1 MALHIDVDRDRCQ
14 GAGLCV
20 FHAPA
25 TFDQDDIA
33 FKVVLLETRDADDAV
48 RQAAE
53 ACPQRAITVTEI

>member
-1 MALHIDVDRDRCQ
+1 MALHIGVDRERCQ

-25 TFDQDDIA
+25 TFDQDDVH
-33 FKVVLLETRDADDAV
+33 FKVVLLDGRDSDEAI

-53 ACPQRAITVTEI
+53 ACPQRAIIITES